1 MNDNT
6 ENQIKNII
14 LDVLDDW
21 SESAIN
27 LQSEAAREILADAL
41 SQPLTSYVSKKS
53 LQLVEDVVCGG
64 Q

>member
-6 ENQIKNII
+6 ETQIKNII

-41 SQPLTSYVSKKS
+41 AEPVTSYVNRESIK
-53 LQLVEDVVCGG
+53 LVEDVICGG
-64 Q
+64 E